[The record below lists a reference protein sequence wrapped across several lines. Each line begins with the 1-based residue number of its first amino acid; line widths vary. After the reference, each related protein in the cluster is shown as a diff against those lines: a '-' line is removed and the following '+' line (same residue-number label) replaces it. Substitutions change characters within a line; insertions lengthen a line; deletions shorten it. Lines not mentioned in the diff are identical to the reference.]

1 MAAFRFRESEGAPEA
16 RLAGRAELSGRVLPV
31 SVAAASRLSLRVEFA
46 AGATVADGAVLEA
59 LSLDVP
65 SGPLRLGPC
74 RYVADPHPG
83 GFAGRLVFLRDVY
96 DCRSLVEDGRFVDPR
111 GAFSNLPLVLSQRE
125 QVRPEFR
132 EWVADLVYD
141 LAVYKR
147 FFDDQDRVIEA
158 EPLDVRDAARG
169 AVIET
174 EGARF
179 RAWLRRKDEEL
190 LRLVRGYTKEE
201 HERHGFYFRR
211 MAWQFILASEIHR
224 RTNLKP
230 RGYAGDAEMMRLIYE
245 NGYVGHFV
253 FNRLLHKHAVEMPGA
268 DAVRN
273 RLRLIPHVFR
283 EVEARFAPSLGAAP
297 LRFLSVA
304 SGPARELRD
313 LFVTAADAARFRCAL
328 LDQDTE
334 ALRAARRS
342 VGELERERGFSLSV
356 QYLEDSVRT
365 MLRDR
370 NLAERLGRFHF
381 IYSMGLFD
389 YLTPPVA
396 QAVLAKLY
404 ALLAPGGTLLVG
416 NYHLQNS
423 SRFYMEYWLDW
434 TLYYRTEESFLALTD
449 GLPAAQVGV
458 TFDDSRNQM
467 FLRMEKPA

>member
-1 MAAFRFRESEGAPEA
+1 MAAFRFRESERAPE
-16 RLAGRAELSGRVLPV
+16 RRLSGRVELAGRTLPV
-31 SVAAASRLSLRVEFA
+31 SVAAASRLSLRVAFA
-46 AGATVADGAVLEA
+46 SGAGVADGTLLEGVSLEA
-59 LSLDVP
+59 P
-65 SGPLRLGPC
+65 SGPVHLGAC
-74 RYVADPHPG
+74 RFVADPYPG
-83 GFAGRLVFLRDVY
+83 GFAGRLVFTRDVY
-96 DCRSLVEDGRFVDPR
+96 DCRSLVEEGRFVDPR

-147 FFDDQDRVIEA
+147 FFDDQDRLIEA
-158 EPLDVRDAARG
+158 EPLDVRDAARS

-179 RAWLRRKDEEL
+179 RAYLRRKDEEL
-190 LRLVRGYTKEE
+190 FRLVRGYTKEE

-211 MAWQFILASEIHR
+211 MAWQFILGSEMHR

-230 RGYAGDAEMMRLIYE
+230 RGYAGDAEMMRLLYE
-245 NGYVGHFV
+245 NRHVGHFV
-253 FNRLLHKHAVEMPGA
+253 FNRLLHKHAVEMPAA

-273 RLRLIPHVFR
+273 RLRLIPRVFR
-283 EVEARFAPSLGAAP
+283 EVESRFDRTGRGER

-304 SGPARELRD
+304 SGPAWELRD
-313 LFVTAADAARFRCAL
+313 LFAGPEDAARFHCVL

-334 ALRAARRS
+334 AIRAARRS
-342 VGELERERGFSLSV
+342 VQELERERGLSLSV

-370 NLAERLGRFHF
+370 HLVGRLGRFQF

-396 QAVLAKLY
+396 RAVLARLH
-404 ALLAPGGTLLVG
+404 ALLVPGGTLLVG
-416 NYHLQNS
+416 NYHLQNV
-423 SRFYMEYWLDW
+423 SRFYMDYWCDW
-434 TLYYRTEESFLALTD
+434 PLYYRTEESFLALAE
-449 GLPAAQVGV
+449 GLAASSVQV
-458 TFDDSRNQM
+458 TFDDSGCQM
-467 FLRMEKPA
+467 FLRMENAA